1 MKNTGIVLELQSA
14 AFRQPC
20 MRSLLQ
26 LPDRGLKYRRSI
38 LGAVGGIAMFGGRVS
53 CA

>member
-1 MKNTGIVLELQSA
+1 MENTEIVLALQSA

-38 LGAVGGIAMFGGRVS
+38 LGAVEGIAMFDCRVS